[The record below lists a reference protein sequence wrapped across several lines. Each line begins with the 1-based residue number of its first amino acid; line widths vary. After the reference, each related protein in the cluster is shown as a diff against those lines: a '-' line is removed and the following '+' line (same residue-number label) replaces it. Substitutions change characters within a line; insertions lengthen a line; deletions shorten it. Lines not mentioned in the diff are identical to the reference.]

1 LDRVVFASS
10 VLRGRDGGNAVLLP
24 DYNAVVV
31 ANGLEPYVYLRT
43 VFTELPK
50 AMMLDDIEAL
60 LPWTRHT

>member
-1 LDRVVFASS
+1 
-10 VLRGRDGGNAVLLP
+10 
-24 DYNAVVV
+24 VVV